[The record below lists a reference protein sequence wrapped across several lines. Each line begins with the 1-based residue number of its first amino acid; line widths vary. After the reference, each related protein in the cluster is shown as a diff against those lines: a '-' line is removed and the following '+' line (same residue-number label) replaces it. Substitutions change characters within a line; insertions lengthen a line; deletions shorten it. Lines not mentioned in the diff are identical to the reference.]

1 MQKVL
6 YLAGG
11 CFWGLQ
17 HYFDQVAGVL
27 STEVGYANGNI
38 ENPSYE
44 QVCTGLTNAAETVEV
59 VYDDDQIGLE
69 DILNLFFHAIDPTQ
83 VNRQGNDRGTQY
95 RSGIY
100 AGSQAD
106 LDRVEQY
113 VDALRKRSPRPIATE
128 VMLLESF
135 APAETYHQKY
145 LVKNPGGYCHIG
157 REEFD
162 YARNYKVA
170 KAG

>member
-27 STEVGYANGNI
+27 STEVGYANANMA
-38 ENPSYE
+38 NPTYE
-44 QVCTGLTNAAETVEV
+44 QVCTGTTDAAETVEV

-69 DILNLFFHAIDPTQ
+69 SILDLFFHAIDPTQ

-100 AGSQAD
+100 AGNQAD
-106 LDRVEQY
+106 LEQVQQY
-113 VDALRKRSPRPIATE
+113 VDELQKQYRGRIATE
-128 VMLLESF
+128 VLPLSSF

-145 LVKNPGGYCHIG
+145 LNKNPNGYCHIG

-170 KAG
+170 KA

>member
-17 HYFDQVAGVL
+17 HYFDQVQGVL
-27 STEVGYANGNI
+27 STEVGYANANI
-38 ENPSYE
+38 DNPSYE
-44 QVCTGLTNAAETVEV
+44 QVCTGMTDAAETVEV
-59 VYDDDQIGLE
+59 VYDDEQLSLN

-106 LDRVEQY
+106 LDAARQY
-113 VDALRKRSPRPIATE
+113 VDALKAQTHLPIATE
-128 VMLLESF
+128 VLPLSCF

-145 LVKNPGGYCHIG
+145 LVKNPMGYCHIG
-157 REEFD
+157 REEFE
-162 YARNYKVA
+162 YARNYKMA
-170 KAG
+170 AAG

>member
-1 MQKVL
+1 MQKAL

-27 STEVGYANGNI
+27 STEAGYANANI
-38 ENPSYE
+38 EDPTYE
-44 QVCTGLTNAAETVEV
+44 QVCSGRTGAAETVEV
-59 VYDDDQIGLE
+59 IFDDDQVSL
-69 DILNLFFHAIDPTQ
+69 DSILDLFFHAIDPTQ
-83 VNRQGNDRGTQY
+83 VNGQGNDHGTQY
-95 RSGIY
+95 RTGIY
-100 AGSQAD
+100 AGTQAD
-106 LDRVEQY
+106 LEQAQQY
-113 VDALRKRSPRPIATE
+113 VEELQKKTDGKIATE
-128 VMLLESF
+128 VLPLTSF

-170 KAG
+170 KA

>member
-27 STEVGYANGNI
+27 STEVGYANANM

-44 QVCTGLTNAAETVEV
+44 QVCTGQTDAAETVEV
-59 VYDDDQIGLE
+59 VYDDDVIGLE
-69 DILNLFFHAIDPTQ
+69 DVLNLFFYAVDPTQ
-83 VNRQGNDRGTQY
+83 LNRQGNDRGTQY

-106 LDRVEQY
+106 LARVQQY
-113 VDALRKRSPRPIATE
+113 VDALKEQSEAKIVTE
-128 VMLLESF
+128 VKPLESF
-135 APAETYHQKY
+135 APAESYHQKY
-145 LVKNPGGYCHIG
+145 LKKNPFGYCHIG
-157 REEFD
+157 REEFE

-170 KAG
+170 AAG